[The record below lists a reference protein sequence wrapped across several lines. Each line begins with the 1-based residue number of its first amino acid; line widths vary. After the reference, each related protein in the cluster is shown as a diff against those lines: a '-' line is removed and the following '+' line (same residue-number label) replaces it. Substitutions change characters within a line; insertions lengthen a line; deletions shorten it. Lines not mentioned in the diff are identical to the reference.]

1 MLEIRGDNI
10 KIHEETDGG
19 WPTIVTLETENHPVG
34 IAVDYLGTWHGQD
47 VGIEEVDLLLSYED
61 GEWGWRAIVA
71 FTTKDDAINRGR
83 YKTSGY
89 NGYELVAWSDDNRYE
104 RMDKL
109 LDQDITPIAYTEE
122 HPTYPAHAM
131 QEAGNIHVLNRMFGL
146 GKLKTMEERREKL
159 FKKVVPRDVRWDDE
173 DTSLQDLARNVVE
186 NDEDNS

>member
-1 MLEIRGDNI
+1 
-10 KIHEETDGG
+10 
-19 WPTIVTLETENHPVG
+19 
-34 IAVDYLGTWHGQD
+34 
-47 VGIEEVDLLLSYED
+47 
-61 GEWGWRAIVA
+61 
-71 FTTKDDAINRGR
+71 
-83 YKTSGY
+83 
-89 NGYELVAWSDDNRYE
+89 
-104 RMDKL
+104 MDEL

-122 HPTYPAHAM
+122 RPTYPAHAM